1 MVQKKDTELQKLSCV
16 AFIQLFVSS
25 SLSAQARKIGCY
37 TKGRNMDCEG
47 DFEDYEPEEDEEF
60 YVYSPKSRQQEI
72 NWRLAEE
79 LYISRCMEMNFEE

>member
-1 MVQKKDTELQKLSCV
+1 MVQKKDTELQKLSCL

-47 DFEDYEPEEDEEF
+47 DFED
-60 YVYSPKSRQQEI
+60 
-72 NWRLAEE
+72 WAEV
-79 LYISRCMEMNFEE
+79 MNRAYGKVFHMRERTQ